1 MYLLYNRIK
10 KDSTISNKNKI
21 KWITLIWNIMFLIT
35 FCGSF
40 IMTIVNRKQSIHRV

>member
-21 KWITLIWNIMFLIT
+21 KLSELRSYETLCFSSL
-35 FCGSF
+35 F
-40 IMTIVNRKQSIHRV
+40 VVHL